1 MEKVPISVANTKY
14 NSCFN
19 TSICVQLI
27 IMRRIVLDTNC
38 LLQTLPV
45 RSPYHKIWT
54 DILCGKICLCV
65 NTEILNEYEEILAQ
79 KMTKEIARN
88 VVEAIARLVFSFV
101 LNKVA
106 LPLHFPTNTFIF
118 VMVINLMAIKLIDV

>member
-1 MEKVPISVANTKY
+1 
-14 NSCFN
+14 
-19 TSICVQLI
+19 
-27 IMRRIVLDTNC
+27 
-38 LLQTLPV
+38 
-45 RSPYHKIWT
+45 
-54 DILCGKICLCV
+54 
-65 NTEILNEYEEILAQ
+65 
-79 KMTKEIARN
+79 MTKEIARN